1 MGIGARTESW
11 RQLKHLASVACLTGV
26 LSFNGL
32 GDGFAAPSQQNGQA
46 ELSRLKAENQR
57 LKAELAR
64 VNGILKTQS
73 QPQKAAAAAADDFPP
88 LDPAEL
94 AKKPKQ
100 KIYVRK
106 DKLNA
111 LYYLYP
117 QAPFDAKGA
126 SVTWSNDYLK
136 DTQSLAIQGFV
147 SYVPYAPY
155 SFHAG
160 VDGDPSLSQVVVP
173 LQFSRYAAGPYVYG
187 AGTIGSPR
195 KVGEKSA
202 LQVGLDNQFEI
213 IGGGVFNLQTLG
225 ISPYY
230 QTDFRGE
237 ASIYGLTALW
247 EPYKPQWSLG
257 GTRDNGESLVS
268 MYWRAIAETDVFRVA
283 KAGETSYT
291 DDTNIALLG
300 GTVSLNGVLFQNMPQ
315 VGAALCGRIS
325 FNAQYQYFW
334 DAVSGDNLHNLH
346 GEVDYN
352 LGGKKNYATR
362 LCPDSPA
369 NASGTV
375 GTTAVALTYD
385 DGTDKDTREKR
396 KKLQLQLTYQY

>member
-1 MGIGARTESW
+1 M
-11 RQLKHLASVACLTGV
+11 
-26 LSFNGL
+26 N
-32 GDGFAAPSQQNGQA
+32 
-46 ELSRLKAENQR
+46 RLKAENLR

-64 VNGILKTQS
+64 VNGLLKTQS
-73 QPQKAAAAAADDFPP
+73 QSSKTAADDYPEIN
-88 LDPAEL
+88 PAEL
-94 AKKPKQ
+94 AKKPRQ
-100 KIYVRK
+100 QVYVRK

-117 QAPFDAKGA
+117 QASVDAKGA

-147 SYVPYAPY
+147 SYVPSAPY
-155 SFHAG
+155 SFHAE
-160 VDGDPSLSQVVVP
+160 VNSDPSLSQVDVP
-173 LQFSRYAAGPYVYG
+173 LQLSRYAAGPYVYG
-187 AGTIGSPR
+187 SGTIGSPR
-195 KVGEKSA
+195 KAGEKSA

-213 IGGGVFNLQTLG
+213 EGGGVFKLQTLG

-237 ASIYGLTALW
+237 AQIYGVTALW
-247 EPYKPQWSLG
+247 EPYRPGWSLG
-257 GTRDNGESLVS
+257 GTRNNGQSLVS
-268 MYWRAIAETDVFRVA
+268 MYWRAIAEADVFRVA
-283 KAGETSYT
+283 KAGETSYK
-291 DDTNIALLG
+291 DDTNTALLG
-300 GTVSLNGVLFQNMPQ
+300 GTISLNGVLFQNMPE
-315 VGAALCGRIS
+315 VGAALCGRIG

-334 DAVSGDNLHNLH
+334 DAVSGNDLHNLH

-352 LGGKKNYATR
+352 ISGKKNYATR

-369 NASGTV
+369 SASGAV